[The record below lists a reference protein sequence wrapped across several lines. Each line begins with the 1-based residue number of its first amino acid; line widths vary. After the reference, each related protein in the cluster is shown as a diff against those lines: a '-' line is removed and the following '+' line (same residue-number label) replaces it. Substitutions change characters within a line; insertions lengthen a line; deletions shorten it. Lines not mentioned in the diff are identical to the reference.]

1 MPRISVRQ
9 LLLSSAAT
17 LLVTTGGAVA
27 DELGALKA
35 QLEALQHQVNTL
47 EAQSVAPSA
56 PEGASWIRF
65 RNGSDIGLDKA
76 NPDNAGF
83 AKSNDV
89 IPDDRGW
96 SIAITPVADL
106 AAPVHEVSVS
116 GYVKAD
122 FIYDADQNLGDLF
135 SFTALS
141 NAAQTNE
148 NVRLH
153 ARQSRF
159 RIQSRSDTAVG
170 QIRTLIE
177 TDFFGGGNTL
187 RLRHAWGE
195 WDMAPNWTF
204 GAGQTWS
211 NFMPLIDLPDTL
223 DFNGPAG
230 LAFTRQGQFRLT
242 YKDGPLSVAVAVED
256 PSTTATHTGSIIA
269 AGTPEADVTDRVPD
283 LTGHVQ
289 FNAPGGFKFALTGV
303 VGQLHVDPDAT
314 ATATITGHDDE
325 LLWGGIAAASVDVT
339 DSLSLT
345 ASGGA
350 GQGAARY
357 IVGADT
363 FVNLGGSAANP
374 SIAGRE
380 YWHASASARIA
391 FTDAVASNLAW
402 GYIDFDGADTI
413 AGQEDYLQSVHANL
427 MWQPVTKLKMG
438 VEGMWAERKV
448 KGAGTPDAFRAQ
460 FGTWFF
466 F

>member
-1 MPRISVRQ
+1 MPRIPVRQ

-47 EAQSVAPSA
+47 EAQSVAPGA

-65 RNGSDIGLDKA
+65 RSGSDIGLDEA
-76 NPDNAGF
+76 TPDNAGF
-83 AKSNDV
+83 AKRTDA

-96 SIAITPVADL
+96 TIAITPVADL
-106 AAPVHEVSVS
+106 AVPVHEVSVS

-122 FIYDADQNLGDLF
+122 LIYDADQSLGDAF
-135 SFTALS
+135 DFTILS

-159 RIQSRSDTAVG
+159 RIRSRSDTAVG

-211 NFMPLIDLPDTL
+211 NFMPMIDLPDTI

-230 LAFTRQGQFRLT
+230 VAFTRQGQVRLT
-242 YKDGPLSVAVAVED
+242 YKDGPLSAALALED
-256 PSTTATHTGSIIA
+256 PRTTATHTGSIAA
-269 AGTPEADVTDRVPD
+269 AGTAETDVTERAPD

-303 VGQLHVDPDAT
+303 VGELRVDPDAS
-314 ATATITGHDDE
+314 ATATITGNDDE
-325 LLWGGIAAASVDVT
+325 LLWGGIAAVSVDVS
-339 DSLSLT
+339 DRLMLT
-345 ASGGA
+345 ASGGT

-380 YWHASASARIA
+380 YWHASASAHIA
-391 FTDAVASNLAW
+391 LSDALSSNLAW
-402 GYIDFDGADTI
+402 GYVDFDGADTI
-413 AGQEDYLQSVHANL
+413 AGQEDHLQSAHVNL
-427 MWQPVTKLKMG
+427 IWQPVSKLKMG

-448 KGAGTPDAFRAQ
+448 IGAGTPDAFRAQ